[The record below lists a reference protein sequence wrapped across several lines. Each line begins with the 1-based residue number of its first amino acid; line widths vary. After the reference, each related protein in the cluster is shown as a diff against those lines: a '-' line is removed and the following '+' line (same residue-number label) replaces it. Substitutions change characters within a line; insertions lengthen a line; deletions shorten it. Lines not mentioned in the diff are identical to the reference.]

1 MIPLL
6 DLSAGVW
13 NYNMWKDSGSEE
25 WILAYRIEMIFGIWN
40 FLSWVIWFNK
50 NSLWMV
56 IFEITAISHTFIEA
70 ANFYLVYR
78 ANTIKPN

>member
-1 MIPLL
+1 ML

-25 WILAYRIEMIFGIWN
+25 WKLAYRIEMIFGFWN
-40 FLSWVIWFNK
+40 FLSWVMWFNK
-50 NSLWMV
+50 NPLWMV
-56 IFEITAISHTFIEA
+56 IFEITAISHTLIEA